1 MCLYTCRL
9 QTNDGLYTNM
19 LKYPFK
25 VKGAKNLYNSKTDFS
40 GSCIYTCICKNCC
53 LANRKQNSCPR
64 FNEKNNNENGQS

>member
-19 LKYPFK
+19 LKYPLK
-25 VKGAKNLYNSKTDFS
+25 VKGAQICKILKLTFLDLVY
-40 GSCIYTCICKNCC
+40 ICKNCC

>member
-1 MCLYTCRL
+1 MCLYTRRL

-40 GSCIYTCICKNCC
+40 GSCIYM
-53 LANRKQNSCPR
+53 
-64 FNEKNNNENGQS
+64 

>member
-1 MCLYTCRL
+1 MCLYTRRL

-25 VKGAKNLYNSKTDFS
+25 VKGAKNLYNFKTDFS
-40 GSCIYTCICKNCC
+40 GSCIYICKNCC

-64 FNEKNNNENGQS
+64 FNEKKY

>member
-19 LKYPFK
+19 LKYPLK
-25 VKGAKNLYNSKTDFS
+25 LKGAQICTILKLTFLDLVY
-40 GSCIYTCICKNCC
+40 ICKNCC